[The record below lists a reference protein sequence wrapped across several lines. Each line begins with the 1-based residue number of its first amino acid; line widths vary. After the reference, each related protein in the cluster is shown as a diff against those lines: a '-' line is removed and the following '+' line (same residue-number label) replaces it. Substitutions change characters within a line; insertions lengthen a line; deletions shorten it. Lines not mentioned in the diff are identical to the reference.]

1 MNEIIVVKIY
11 INEILEFRTISIW
24 IICKIMLGTLETSTS
39 TKNYNVHTP
48 L

>member
-1 MNEIIVVKIY
+1 MNQIIVVKNY
-11 INEILEFRTISIW
+11 INEILEFKTIFIW
-24 IICKIMLGTLETSTS
+24 IICKIMLGTLETSTF

>member
-1 MNEIIVVKIY
+1 MNKIIVVKNY
-11 INEILEFRTISIW
+11 INKIFEFRTISIW
-24 IICKIMLGTLETSTS
+24 IICKIMLGTLGTFTS